1 MLHNFTTMLKSIILT
16 LVLFVIVALP
26 LIPALL
32 FHFTMYYLVIGVDN
46 WDAWQ
51 GWSNIVTI
59 AITIVGCYYITKP
72 GTFTYKVLRYIED
85 F

>member
-1 MLHNFTTMLKSIILT
+1 MPHNFTTMLKSLIFT

-32 FHFTMYYLVIGVDN
+32 FHFTMYYLVIGVQD

-51 GWSNIVTI
+51 GWSNIVTL
-59 AITIVGCYYITKP
+59 AMTLVGCFLVTRP
-72 GTFTYKVLRYIED
+72 GTFTYKVLRCIEQL
-85 F
+85 

>member
-1 MLHNFTTMLKSIILT
+1 MLHNLNTMLKSLILT
-16 LVLFVIVALP
+16 LMLFAVWSLP
-26 LIPALL
+26 LIPALI
-32 FHFTMYYLVIGVDN
+32 FHFTMYYLVIGVEN

-59 AITIVGCYYITKP
+59 TITIVGCYYITKP
-72 GTFTYKVLRYIED
+72 GTFTYKALRYIEH

>member
-1 MLHNFTTMLKSIILT
+1 MLHNFTTMLKSLILT

-32 FHFTMYYLVIGVDN
+32 FHFTMYYLVIGVEN

-59 AITIVGCYYITKP
+59 TIMIAGCYYVTKP
-72 GTFTYKVLRYIED
+72 GTFTYKVLRYIEH

>member
-1 MLHNFTTMLKSIILT
+1 MLHNLNTMLKSLILT
-16 LVLFVIVALP
+16 LMLFAVWSLP
-26 LIPALL
+26 LIPALI
-32 FHFTMYYLVIGVDN
+32 FHFTMYYLVIGVEN

-59 AITIVGCYYITKP
+59 TITIVGCYYITKP
-72 GTFTYKVLRYIED
+72 GTFTYKVLRYIEH

>member
-1 MLHNFTTMLKSIILT
+1 MLHNLNTMLKSLIFTIL
-16 LVLFVIVALP
+16 LFAVWLLP
-26 LIPALL
+26 LIPALA
-32 FHFTMYYLVIGVDN
+32 FHFTMYYVVIGVED

-59 AITIVGCYYITKP
+59 TIIVVGCYCITRP
-72 GTFTYKVLRYIED
+72 GTFTYKVLRRIEQ